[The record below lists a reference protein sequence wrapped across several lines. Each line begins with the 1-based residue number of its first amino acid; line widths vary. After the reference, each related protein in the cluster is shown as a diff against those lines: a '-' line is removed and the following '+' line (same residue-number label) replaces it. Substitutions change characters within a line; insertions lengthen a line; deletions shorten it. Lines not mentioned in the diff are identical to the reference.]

1 MWARCSSIVI
11 DLYLLLLFY
20 TIFRDRNALG
30 IGTSA
35 IWLYIN
41 VKILGHDEFFV
52 MMNFLSFKDQY
63 YLEKKKQFI
72 I

>member
-30 IGTSA
+30 IGTLA

-52 MMNFLSFKDQY
+52 
-63 YLEKKKQFI
+63 I
-72 I
+72 

>member
-30 IGTSA
+30 IGTLA

-41 VKILGHDEFFV
+41 VKILGHDECFV
-52 MMNFLSFKDQY
+52 IQGPILSG
-63 YLEKKKQFI
+63 KKKQFI